1 MAPFFTG
8 ITRGVGGYGFGNYVA
23 AVSAA
28 KYQISRSLRFNSAD
42 SSYLNRTPASTG
54 NQQIWTWSGWVKP
67 CRFGSQ
73 QPLFCAYSSSTNYG
87 LFTFSASSFINATD
101 NLKFYTTISNA
112 TQTALDTPSVFRDP
126 SAWYHIILQ
135 VDTTQATSSNR
146 IRIYVNGTQQT
157 LTGTQPSQNASIAF
171 YNDSAYSQQIGALA
185 SGTYGYFSGYLTE
198 INFIDGQSITPSSFG
213 ETNTITGVWQPKQYT
228 GTYGTNGF
236 YLKFADNRLGVD
248 LTSTATIT
256 APFGGTAENAR
267 VSDSVYLTSNTST
280 GSAFTLVQEDFGSV
294 KQLSRYL
301 IGGVSFTG
309 GSSTFELQYST
320 NGSSWTTAA
329 SLSITSSGQNFS
341 ANINVNARYVRLQA
355 TAFGVNGQG
364 VLDSLIIYQ
373 DPLGVDSSPNSNN
386 WNANNFSVTAGAGN
400 DSFIDT
406 PTPYADGGN
415 GRGNYCTLNPLDIG
429 STNIAVSNGNLD
441 FTKSSANFSPSRG
454 TIGVATGKWYFEM
467 LANNGTTPIKQVGVS
482 NDYDIRAISGDTS
495 VSSTGGIGAAWDSRG
510 FLYQT
515 GASGSYA
522 YSYTTNDIV
531 MVAFDAGSGKIW
543 FGKNGTWNTGD
554 PAAGTSPAFTASGY
568 SVLSPFVNGEGGGS
582 GSCNFGQR
590 PFAYTPPTGF
600 LALNTQNLPDP
611 SIKKPSSYMDV
622 LLWTGDGN
630 QTRSLTGLNFQPE
643 LVWMKIRADTPQ
655 DHQLYDAVR
664 GAGGG
669 KCLASNTTAAEGT
682 VNGFL
687 DSDYGYLS
695 SFDSTGFSVNDGAV
709 ATTGG
714 YVNYSGRT
722 YAAWCWDKS
731 ATPGFDIVTYTGNG
745 SNRTIAHSLGV
756 APSMMIVKRRD
767 SGVGATNWLVYHSR
781 LNNGVNPAQYYLL
794 LQSTNSTGGLSTIW
808 NDTAPTSSVFSVGTN
823 SETNGSGGTFV
834 AYLWSEVAGFSKFGS
849 YTGNGSSDGPF
860 VYCGFR
866 PRWILFK
873 RTDAADD
880 WSIYD
885 TTRLTYNPQDLEL
898 FPNSSA
904 AEYDGNRFVD
914 ILSNGFKQRI
924 AGGAYNTSSSTV
936 IFAAFAES
944 SFKYSLAR

>member
-42 SSYLNRTPASTG
+42 SSYLSKTLTTPT
-54 NQQIWTWSGWVKP
+54 NNLKWTFSCWVK
-67 CRFGSQ
+67 RSALGAAGSA
-73 QPLFCAYSSSTNYG
+73 LFDAYSNGTNFSTFY
-87 LFTFSASSFINATD
+87 FTAT
-101 NLKFYTTISNA
+101 NELQFYNILAGVDTGVTT
-112 TQTALDTPSVFRDP
+112 TGVYRDS
-126 SAWYHIILQ
+126 SAWYH
-135 VDTTQATSSNR
+135 VVFVFDSANATAADR
-146 IRIYVNGTQQT
+146 AIIYVNGTRPTQT
-157 LTGTQPSQNASIAF
+157 NPYGAVTSSEATYLNNSYAHG
-171 YNDSAYSQQIGALA
+171 IGRMVD
-185 SGTYGYFSGYLTE
+185 SGTYLNGYLTE
-198 INFIDGQSITPSSFG
+198 TYLIDGQALTPSSFG
-213 ETNTITGVWQPKQYT
+213 ETNIITGVWQPKQYT

-236 YLKFADNRLGVD
+236 YLKFADNRLAVD
-248 LTSTATIT
+248 VTSTATIT

-267 VSDSVYLTSNTST
+267 VTDSVYLISNTTT
-280 GSAFTLVQEDFGSV
+280 GSVFTLVQEDFGAV

-301 IGGVSFTG
+301 ISAMYFTG

-320 NGSSWTTAA
+320 DGSSWTTAA
-329 SLSITSSGQNFS
+329 SLSITASGQNFS
-341 ANINVNARYVRLQA
+341 GNINVNARYVRLQA

-364 VLDSLIIYQ
+364 ALDSLIIYQ
-373 DPLGVDSSPNSNN
+373 DSLGVDSSPNGNN
-386 WNANNFSVTAGAGN
+386 WTPNNFSVTAGAGN

-482 NDYDIRAISGDTS
+482 NDYNIRAISGDTS

-515 GASGSYA
+515 GAPGSYA

-590 PFAYTPPTGF
+590 AFDYTPPTGF
-600 LALNTQNLPDP
+600 LALNTQNLPEP

-709 ATTGG
+709 ATIGG
-714 YVNYSGRT
+714 YVNYSGHT

-731 ATPGFDIVTYTGNG
+731 ATPGFDIVSYTGDG
-745 SNRTIAHSLGV
+745 TSARAITHSLGV
-756 APSMMIVKRRD
+756 APKFVIVKTRSL
-767 SGVGATNWLVYHSR
+767 SGENWNTWHTS
-781 LNNGVNPAQYYLL
+781 LNNTAARLQLNTYLAVDTGSPTIWGTGGINPTSTTFQVGSNTGVNGNA
-794 LQSTNSTGGLSTIW
+794 STYI
-808 NDTAPTSSVFSVGTN
+808 
-823 SETNGSGGTFV
+823 

-849 YTGNGSSDGPF
+849 YTGNASSDGPF
-860 VYCGFR
+860 VFCGFR
-866 PRWILFK
+866 PRWVLIKSSTVATSWYLF
-873 RTDAADD
+873 DAARGTINVN
-880 WSIYD
+880 STVLYPD
-885 TTRLTYNPQDLEL
+885 T
-898 FPNSSA
+898 SA
-904 AEYDGNRFVD
+904 VEDTNAGQGLDFT
-914 ILSNGFKQRI
+914 SNGFKVR
-924 AGGAYNTSSSTV
+924 AASGYGLNNSSATY

-944 SFKYSLAR
+944 PQKYSLAR